1 MRKLVMGA
9 LLVLV
14 QSCAMVVAAPAA
26 EWPVRPIRIIVPS
39 TPGGVAD
46 LFARLLAEVLAP
58 RLHQPVIVDNRGGA
72 GGLIGAAA
80 VARAEPDG
88 YTFVTSS
95 VAYHAIAPAVSPNPG
110 FDPIRDFTH
119 IAYLGGPPN
128 VIVVHPSL
136 GVHSIR
142 ELVALARG
150 GRPIEY
156 VSPGVGTL
164 GHLLVENFAQKTGIA
179 VQHIPH
185 RGSAQAMLDLI
196 AGTVKVGT
204 MTFSSAGG
212 QIRAGTVI
220 PLAVSSNARV
230 AEFPDVPTLREEGFD
245 LVALTWFALSG
256 PAGLPDDIVTKLNR
270 AVNEAWALPEVERR
284 LKAEAI
290 ATEAMTPQQVT
301 SFVADEVRKWG
312 PLAKRVV
319 PSP

>member
-1 MRKLVMGA
+1 MRKLVMAA
-9 LLVLV
+9 LGLA
-14 QSCAMVVAAPAA
+14 QSFTMVAPAPASAA
-26 EWPVRPIRIIVPS
+26 EWPVRPIRIVAPS

-80 VARAEPDG
+80 AARAEPDG

-110 FDPIRDFTH
+110 FDPVRDFTH

-128 VIVVHPSL
+128 VIVVHPTL

-142 ELVALARG
+142 ELVALARN
-150 GRPIEY
+150 RPIDY

-185 RGSAQAMLDLI
+185 KGSAQAMLDLI

-204 MTFSSAGG
+204 MTFSSAAG

-256 PAGLPDDIVTKLNR
+256 PAGLPDDIVTKLNH

-301 SFVADEVRKWG
+301 SFVTDEVRKWG

-319 PSP
+319 QSP